1 MKVAGINTVADLFA
15 ADPGALAE
23 ALDVAHI
30 RAKTIAEWQD
40 QARLVCEIPGLRG
53 THAQLLVGAGYRDLR
68 RIAKAEPRELSTDL
82 LRYIQTADG
91 QRILRSGGGPD
102 LEKIHSWVKAAERAW
117 AAKAA

>member
-1 MKVAGINTVADLFA
+1 M
-15 ADPGALAE
+15 
-23 ALDVAHI
+23 DVAHI

-68 RIAKAEPRELSTDL
+68 RIARAEPRELSTDL

-102 LEKIHSWVKAAERAW
+102 LERIHSWVKAAERVW